1 MLFAYIRE
9 CLRKSLPFAICSIMV
24 RKRSIQSM
32 SYDVLEICRH
42 VINYSNEQDYGISN
56 LKLQKVLY
64 LIQAYFLIDKTKNAS
79 CFDDKI
85 EAWDFGP
92 VVPAAY
98 HEYKQ
103 YGSGDIPTIDSYI
116 LFDTDNIWNTERVKF
131 NDDVITDEDKN
142 RINKVVDKFSGY
154 SATDLVA
161 ITHRQSPWM
170 DAYVPYR
177 NNEITLDA
185 IKEYFNA

>member
-1 MLFAYIRE
+1 
-9 CLRKSLPFAICSIMV
+9 
-24 RKRSIQSM
+24 M
-32 SYDVLEICRH
+32 SYDVLEVCRH
-42 VINYSNEQDYGISN
+42 VINYSNEKDYGISY

-64 LIQAYFLIDKTKNAS
+64 FIQAYFLIDKTKNAS

-103 YGSGDIPTIDSYI
+103 YGSGDIPTIESYV
-116 LFDTDNIWNTERVKF
+116 LFDTDDIWNTERVKF

-170 DAYVPYR
+170 DAYAPYI
-177 NNEITLDA
+177 NNKITLDA

>member
-1 MLFAYIRE
+1 
-9 CLRKSLPFAICSIMV
+9 
-24 RKRSIQSM
+24 M

-42 VINYSNEQDYGISN
+42 VINYSNEKDYGISN

>member
-1 MLFAYIRE
+1 MYRLYVPFYI
-9 CLRKSLPFAICSIMV
+9 LW
-24 RKRSIQSM
+24 
-32 SYDVLEICRH
+32 
-42 VINYSNEQDYGISN
+42 NNE
-56 LKLQKVLY
+56 K
-64 LIQAYFLIDKTKNAS
+64 F
-79 CFDDKI
+79 CFEDKI

-103 YGSGDIPTIDSYI
+103 YANGDIPTIESYY
-116 LFDTDNIWNTERVKF
+116 LFNTDNIWNTKRVKY

-170 DAYVPYR
+170 DAYAPYR

>member
-1 MLFAYIRE
+1 
-9 CLRKSLPFAICSIMV
+9 
-24 RKRSIQSM
+24 M
-32 SYDVLEICRH
+32 SYDVLEVCRH

-64 LIQAYFLIDKTKNAS
+64 LIQAFFLIDKTENAS

-92 VVPAAY
+92 VIPCAY
-98 HEYKQ
+98 NEYKQ
-103 YGSGDIPTIDSYI
+103 YANGDIPTIESYY
-116 LFDTDNIWNTERVKF
+116 LFDTDNIWNTKRVKY

-170 DAYVPYR
+170 DAYAPYR

>member
-1 MLFAYIRE
+1 
-9 CLRKSLPFAICSIMV
+9 
-24 RKRSIQSM
+24 M
-32 SYDVLEICRH
+32 SYDVLEVCRH

-92 VVPAAY
+92 VIPCAY
-98 HEYKQ
+98 NEYKQ
-103 YGSGDIPTIDSYI
+103 YANGNIPTIESYY
-116 LFDTDNIWNTERVKF
+116 LFDTDNIWNTKRVKY

-170 DAYVPYR
+170 DAYAPYR
-177 NNEITLDA
+177 NNELHLMR
-185 IKEYFNA
+185 